1 MSTLYEFEKYLCNK
15 ENIKTTIEKYGVAIS
30 PILNEN
36 ESNEMINHKWNLLE
50 YLTKDFEI
58 SIDRND
64 KKLTNKY

>member
-36 ESNEMINHKWNLLE
+36 ECNEMINDKWNLLE
-50 YLTKDFEI
+50 YLTT
-58 SIDRND
+58 S
-64 KKLTNKY
+64 L